1 MTFVSTTHY
10 FTVADDTGESSSKK
24 KLRRNRTTF
33 TTYQLHELEQA
44 FEKSHYPDVYTREE
58 LALKISLPEVRVQVS
73 FLHLFIYLRVLS
85 NLANIPLIEFH

>member
-1 MTFVSTTHY
+1 MFLAS
-10 FTVADDTGESSSKK
+10 DDNSDSPSKK

-58 LALKISLPEVRVQVS
+58 LALKISLPEVRVQVRR
-73 FLHLFIYLRVLS
+73 LARLFIYLHAQG
-85 NLANIPLIEFH
+85 NLTNIQLMELH

>member
-1 MTFVSTTHY
+1 MIVYSKYLALKSCFLVS
-10 FTVADDTGESSSKK
+10 DDNGGESPSKK

-58 LALKISLPEVRVQVS
+58 LALKISLPEVRVQVRS
-73 FLHLFIYLRVLS
+73 TIIIHIYMYRVMS
-85 NLANIPLIEFH
+85 MISY